1 MRLMCID
8 KGSYYLTKGKIY
20 SGEIC
25 TDTPSEFRPGEQVF
39 DYYIVND
46 RGVRHGVE
54 KVLFVDISKIRE
66 DKLKE
71 LGI

>member
-1 MRLMCID
+1 MRLMCINY
-8 KGSYYLTKGKIY
+8 GGYHLTEGKIY
-20 SGEIC
+20 SAEIC
-25 TDTPSEFRPGEQVF
+25 QDAPSDFFPDKQVF

-54 KVLFVDISKIRE
+54 KGLFVDISKIRE

>member
-8 KGSYYLTKGKIY
+8 KGPYHLTKGKIY
-20 SGEIC
+20 SAEIC
-25 TDTPSEFRPGEQVF
+25 TDCPSEFFPGEQVF

-46 RGVRHGVE
+46 RGYRHGVE
-54 KVLFVDISKIRE
+54 KGLFVDIVKIRE
-66 DKLKE
+66 MKLND